1 MRASSRRRN
10 ASMSSNPPEFCARK
24 ILPLL
29 AERNRRE
36 IWSMMFGDG
45 KKRRIMHT
53 RNIFFSLIDIAYSG
67 LLGKLGKWYFEY
79 GLMIKLLNLGQ
90 FIEIF
95 VHFM

>member
-1 MRASSRRRN
+1 
-10 ASMSSNPPEFCARK
+10 MSSNPPEFCARK
-24 ILPLL
+24 ILRLL
-29 AERNRRE
+29 VERNRRE

-53 RNIFFSLIDIAYSG
+53 RNTFFSLIDIAYSV
-67 LLGKLGKWYFEY
+67 LLGMFGESGYFGY

-95 VHFM
+95 FDLM